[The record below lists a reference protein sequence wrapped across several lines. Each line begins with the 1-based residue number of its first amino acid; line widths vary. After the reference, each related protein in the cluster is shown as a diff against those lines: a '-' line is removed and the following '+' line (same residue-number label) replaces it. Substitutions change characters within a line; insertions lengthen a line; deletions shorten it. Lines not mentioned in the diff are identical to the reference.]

1 MLWRP
6 GCRQGV
12 AKPPQC
18 CFGAAPCP
26 ALCSRAPAV
35 FTRAPGRAG
44 HPLGPPSAPA
54 PSAGA
59 AGSLC
64 WPTQPPSIPELCCTG
79 RAARWGGQDR
89 ALPRQPAALGS
100 TVGTARS
107 RQPLRCGL
115 RRQVGAGEES
125 ARPCWP
131 AARGRRERGWV
142 ERLAQPLKCRVPRA
156 CGLPQPAG
164 AARPTPGGLLPDA
177 GGAATAAAALP
188 HASTGKMGR
197 RCSGATCGAPATGPS
212 LACQGEPWV
221 ASVWGAS
228 CLGVRESR
236 AAGPAGG
243 AALPVVTHAGAC
255 LAGSLPGFFAYQPKD
270 FLVFFNYRL
279 RILLQKGAVGSMRED
294 SG

>member
-1 MLWRP
+1 MLGCEEKGKGPRPVLWRP

-12 AKPPQC
+12 AKSPQC

-100 TVGTARS
+100 TAGTARS

-164 AARPTPGGLLPDA
+164 AARPTPGGAAPRCRRSSDCGCCSAPRLHGENGMQVLRSHVWGSCDRAVPGVPGGALGGLGLGCLLSGGAREPRCRPGWRSCAA
-177 GGAATAAAALP
+177 GGDACWGLP
-188 HASTGKMGR
+188 R
-197 RCSGATCGAPATGPS
+197 
-212 LACQGEPWV
+212 W
-221 ASVWGAS
+221 
-228 CLGVRESR
+228 
-236 AAGPAGG
+236 
-243 AALPVVTHAGAC
+243 
-255 LAGSLPGFFAYQPKD
+255 QPPR
-270 FLVFFNYRL
+270 LL
-279 RILLQKGAVGSMRED
+279 RIPAEGLSCFF
-294 SG
+294 